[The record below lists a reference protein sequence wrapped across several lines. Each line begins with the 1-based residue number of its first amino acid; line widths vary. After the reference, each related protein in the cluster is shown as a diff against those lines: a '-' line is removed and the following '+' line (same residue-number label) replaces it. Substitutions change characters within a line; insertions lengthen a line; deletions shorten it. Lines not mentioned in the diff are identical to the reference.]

1 MRSYSAMVKKIF
13 DTSVQAFSQSR
24 FLILLVLILLTIVL
38 TPFLDDFIETRIL
51 MDFFLTVI
59 FIAIILAIRSKRSQ
73 LIIASFLALP
83 LILST
88 WSFYFVELRSISLMT
103 RIFGALFFG
112 YSVIN
117 ILRIVVQSVD
127 VTKETIF
134 AAIVAYLL
142 IAMTWSFLY
151 MILELMIP
159 GSFAFPDK
167 SFRAETMQFE
177 YFSFVTITTLG
188 YGDIIPLSNKASA
201 LALLEALIGQ
211 VYLVVLVA
219 WLVGMHVSRRSK

>member
-1 MRSYSAMVKKIF
+1 
-13 DTSVQAFSQSR
+13 
-24 FLILLVLILLTIVL
+24 
-38 TPFLDDFIETRIL
+38 
-51 MDFFLTVI
+51 
-59 FIAIILAIRSKRSQ
+59 
-73 LIIASFLALP
+73 
-83 LILST
+83 
-88 WSFYFVELRSISLMT
+88 
-103 RIFGALFFG
+103 
-112 YSVIN
+112 
-117 ILRIVVQSVD
+117 
-127 VTKETIF
+127 
-134 AAIVAYLL
+134 
-142 IAMTWSFLY
+142 